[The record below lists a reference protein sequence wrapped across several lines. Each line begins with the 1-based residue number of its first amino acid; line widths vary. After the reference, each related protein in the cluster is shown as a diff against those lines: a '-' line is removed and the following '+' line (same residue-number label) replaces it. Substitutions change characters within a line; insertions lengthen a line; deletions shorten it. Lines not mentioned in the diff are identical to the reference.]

1 MAATPLR
8 TARDAL
14 GWSQTAVAQ
23 RLNQAGQRAGL
34 PARPVASR
42 VAELSRWENG
52 RVIPDRDNRQLLRR
66 VYGLTNAELGFPTD
80 SEAEDTDDE
89 PRDRLMVSRR
99 IDPQTVA
106 LFRQQTDHA
115 RATDR
120 RLGATALLEQ
130 LRGQIRQLDD
140 LLHHALLA
148 DQRAPLA
155 AALSEAS
162 TLAGWTALDVGSID
176 HAWRHYET
184 AKTAAR
190 ESGSPVLLSHAAA
203 EQAVLLLDVGE
214 ADSAVELL
222 AEVRAHAEATTPAL
236 QRAWLAAAAGEA
248 FAAAGQRD
256 HALRAFDHAD
266 VLAPEV
272 RQHPDLPFVFL
283 GGDNLARWRG
293 NALVRLGDPDAID
306 HLSRLVHGTTPLS
319 ARAHAGMLVD
329 LAYAYAATG
338 DRAAAL
344 TYAGHARRLA
354 SQIGSRRQQ
363 RRLQRLQ
370 LPLTGSERDAR

>member
-1 MAATPLR
+1 MASTRLCAVR
-8 TARDAL
+8 EAL
-14 GWSQTAVAQ
+14 GWSQAAVAE
-23 RLNQAGQRAGL
+23 RLNRVGQQAGL

-52 RVIPDRDNRQLLRR
+52 RVTPDRDNQRLLRR
-66 VYGLTNAELGFPTD
+66 VYGLTSEELGFPRD
-80 SEAEDTDDE
+80 VHGDVIDAEL
-89 PRDRLMVSRR
+89 RDRVAVSRHV
-99 IDPQTVA
+99 DAQTVA
-106 LFRQQTDHA
+106 LFRQQTDNA

-120 RLGATALLEQ
+120 RFGATALLEQ
-130 LRGQIRQLDD
+130 LRGEIRQLED
-140 LLHHALLA
+140 LLHHAVLA

-155 AALSEAS
+155 VALSEAS
-162 TLAGWTALDVGSID
+162 TLAGWTALDVGSTD
-176 HAWRHYET
+176 HAWQHYET

-190 ESGSPVLLSHAAA
+190 ESDSPVLLAHAAA
-203 EQAVLLLDVGE
+203 EQAFLLLDLDE

-222 AEVRAHAEATTPAL
+222 GEVRAHAEPTTPEL

-248 FAAAGQRD
+248 FAAAGRHD
-256 HALRAFDHAD
+256 HALRAFDQAD
-266 VLAPEV
+266 ALTPED
-272 RQHPDLPFVFL
+272 RQHPELPFVFL
-283 GGDNLARWRG
+283 GGDALARWRG
-293 NALVRLGDPDAID
+293 NALVRLGDPGAID
-306 HLSRLVHGTTPLS
+306 HFTRLVHHTPLS

-329 LAYAYAATG
+329 LAYAHAATG

-370 LPLTGSERDAR
+370 LPLTGLERDAR